1 MELSQTNNKS
11 LNTNFFALA
20 ITMLILGISF
30 GLLGAL
36 QYAIPGFLKEVFS
49 FEKVRPLHV
58 SSVVF
63 WIILAAI
70 GSVIVYL
77 QEFGQIKIYSNKLL
91 RIQFYLFVV
100 SIILIIS
107 SYFLGRFGGKEY
119 WEFPPIISIFILLAW
134 ILFLVNFLKTIKRLK
149 YMPVFVWMW
158 LTGIVFFL
166 FTFLESYLWLLPYFK
181 TNIVNDMTIQWKANG
196 SMVGSWNMLIY
207 GSSIYLMD
215 KISGD
220 QKYSNS
226 KIAYALFFLGLI
238 NLLFNWGH
246 HIYTLPTHGYIK
258 HISYVVSMTE
268 FIILGKIIYQWK
280 ASLSVAK
287 KHFHLLSYR
296 FLAAADVWLFLNLF
310 LAILMSIPVLNVF
323 THGTHITVAHVMGT
337 TIGIN
342 TFLLLAF
349 CFDIFKDK
357 ITLTNKW
364 KSIVNTSFWITNISF
379 LFFWCT
385 LILIGILKA
394 KWQMN
399 QTIVSFSSFM
409 IQLQPLFYVFFF
421 SGFCLSIGI
430 IVITIPLVKAFK
442 MKKVISHDFSN

>member
-1 MELSQTNNKS
+1 MELFQTNNKS
-11 LNTNFFALA
+11 FSTNFFALA
-20 ITMLILGISF
+20 FTMLILGICF
-30 GLLGAL
+30 GLVGAL
-36 QYAIPGFLKEVFS
+36 QYAIPGFLKEEFS

-77 QEFGQIKIYSNKLL
+77 QEYNQTKFYSDKLL
-91 RIQFYLFVV
+91 RIQFYLFGF
-100 SIILIIS
+100 SIILIII
-107 SYFLGRFGGKEY
+107 SYVLGQFGGKEY

-134 ILFLVNFLKTIKRLK
+134 ILFLVNFLITIKELK
-149 YMPVFVWMW
+149 NKPVFVWMW
-158 LTGIVFFL
+158 LTGVIFFL

-181 TNIVNDMTIQWKANG
+181 NNIVNDMTIQWKANG

-220 QKYSNS
+220 QKYSRS
-226 KIAYALFFLGLI
+226 KIAYTLFFLGLL

-258 HISYVVSMTE
+258 HISYLVSMTE

-280 ASLSVAK
+280 ESLSVAK
-287 KHFHLLSYR
+287 KHFYLLSYK
-296 FLAAADVWLFLNLF
+296 FLAAADVWIFLNLL
-310 LAILMSIPVLNVF
+310 LAILMSIPVINVF

-357 ITLTNKW
+357 ISLSDKW
-364 KSIVNTSFWITNISF
+364 QNILKTSFWITNISF

-385 LILIGILKA
+385 LILIGVLKA

-399 QTIVSFSSFM
+399 HTTVPFSSFM
-409 IQLQPLFYVFFF
+409 VSLHPLFYVFFF

-442 MKKVISHDFSN
+442 MKKV